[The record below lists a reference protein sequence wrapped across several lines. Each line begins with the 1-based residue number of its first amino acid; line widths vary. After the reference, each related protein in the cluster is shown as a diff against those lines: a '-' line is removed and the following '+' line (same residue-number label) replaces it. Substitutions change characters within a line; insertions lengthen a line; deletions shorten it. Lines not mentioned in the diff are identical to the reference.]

1 MCLGDISADVHII
14 ESTCAAMESIVDE
27 LLLEI
32 GDTFELHK
40 QQQDATTNT
49 STLVH
54 GRTRF
59 VVPIREISS

>member
-1 MCLGDISADVHII
+1 
-14 ESTCAAMESIVDE
+14 MESIVDE

-32 GDTFELHK
+32 G
-40 QQQDATTNT
+40 ATTNT

-59 VVPIREISS
+59 AVPKSRKKLLKQEKQCAQTDTKYCIAVM